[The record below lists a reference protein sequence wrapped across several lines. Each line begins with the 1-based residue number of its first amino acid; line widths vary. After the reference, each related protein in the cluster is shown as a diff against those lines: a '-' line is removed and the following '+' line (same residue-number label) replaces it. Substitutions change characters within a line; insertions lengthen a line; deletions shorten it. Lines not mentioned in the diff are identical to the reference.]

1 MSEASYSK
9 LDSSPIRSTIEQ
21 LRDRIAERFPDS
33 GLSRVASEL
42 ATVARQNDEVLR
54 QLRQPIWWLRALGLI
69 ALVALLALAIWV
81 GALRMLH
88 RFRGLA
94 HILDMHQ
101 LTKDPEYVLHP
112 LPTTASS
119 PVRRLTRAELT
130 RYLEYS
136 SGSVNSEQWSVVR
149 LGN

>member
-81 GALRMLH
+81 GVSFARW
-88 RFRGLA
+88 RCSF
-94 HILDMHQ
+94 
-101 LTKDPEYVLHP
+101 
-112 LPTTASS
+112 
-119 PVRRLTRAELT
+119 
-130 RYLEYS
+130 
-136 SGSVNSEQWSVVR
+136 
-149 LGN
+149 